1 MRVIAGKKRGMK
13 LSGFEGEAIRPTA
26 DRVKENMFNL
36 IAPHVADA
44 EVLDLFA
51 GTGAL
56 SIEALSRGAAHAVL
70 CEQARSSLGIIR
82 KNVEKTGFLEQCS
95 IVEGDCFGFLARN
108 YKKFNLIFLDPP
120 YNTGMLLKALRMIG
134 RGSCLAAGGVVVAE
148 CDGPERPGEI
158 AGLTLIKERR
168 YGRTY
173 ILIYMADGRE
183 SVYEDSGISGQ
194 L

>member
-134 RGSCLAAGGVVVAE
+134 RRELPGGRWGRGCGVRRAGAAGGD
-148 CDGPERPGEI
+148 CRPD
-158 AGLTLIKERR
+158 AYQRTPLRQDLYFDL
-168 YGRTY
+168 YGRWK
-173 ILIYMADGRE
+173 
-183 SVYEDSGISGQ
+183 GIS

>member
-1 MRVIAGKKRGMK
+1 MRIIAGKKRGMK

-36 IAPHVADA
+36 IAPHVTDA

-56 SIEALSRGAAHAVL
+56 AIEALSRGAAHAVF
-70 CEQARSSLGIIR
+70 CEQARPSLEIIR
-82 KNVEKTGFLEQCS
+82 KNLNKTGFIGQSS
-95 IVEGDCFGFLARN
+95 IVEGDSFTFLSRN
-108 YKKFNLIFLDPP
+108 QKQFDLIFLDPP
-120 YNTGMLLKALRMIG
+120 YNTGMLSRALHLIG
-134 RGSCLAAGGVVVAE
+134 SQKCLSPDGIAVAE
-148 CDGPERPGEI
+148 CDGTERPGEI
-158 AGLTLIKERR
+158 DGLKLIKERR
-168 YGRTY
+168 YGRSY

-183 SVYEDSGISGQ
+183 SV

>member
-36 IAPHVADA
+36 IAPYVADA

-108 YKKFNLIFLDPP
+108 YKKFNLIFLGP
-120 YNTGMLLKALRMIG
+120 ALQYGDAFKGAADDWARELPGGRWG
-134 RGSCLAAGGVVVAE
+134 RGCGVRRAGAAGGD
-148 CDGPERPGEI
+148 CRPD
-158 AGLTLIKERR
+158 AYQRTPLRQDLYFDL
-168 YGRTY
+168 YGRWK
-173 ILIYMADGRE
+173 
-183 SVYEDSGISGQ
+183 GIS